1 VSPLSSQS
9 GRYLLDGTARV
20 FLASL
25 LLPLTGIITAAFL
38 TRRLG
43 TDGYGLLVL
52 STTIVLWVE
61 LTITAFL
68 NRASIKF
75 IGEAKDWLPVG
86 TTVIRLHLLAGIGG
100 GLLLGMLAVP
110 LSWLFDEPA
119 LALCLVLYAMQVPI
133 TSLSQ
138 GHQSILIG
146 TGKFHQKALSNS
158 GRWLARLGLIL
169 ILVEMGL
176 SVPGA
181 ILGNLGASIVEVA
194 ISRLYIKPPF
204 LGSIAVRIRPFFEL
218 GIVLGLFS
226 LFIQIFSNTGIVL
239 LKTLGGTIEQVGL
252 YGAAQ
257 NLSIIPN
264 LFGLSLSPLL
274 LSTVSRLLSEGN
286 IDHAKEIGR
295 SAIRLVLGL
304 LPFGAM
310 VAGAAPEIVTW
321 IFGSTFE
328 PAAPILSYLILGAIS
343 FVMVSVAAVVSTAVG
358 APRFALYV
366 SIGLL
371 FCGVVANYALIPSFG
386 ATGAAAAT
394 ALCQMIGATASLGV
408 VYRLWSIGPPV
419 GTLWRSVVIG
429 LLAYTLAV
437 MWPAAGILLLIKL
450 ACIGIT
456 IPLAYLALREFTPEE
471 IAQARSFL
479 PWRVFPVTQHQKL

>member
-1 VSPLSSQS
+1 MSPLSSQS
-9 GRYLLDGTARV
+9 GRHLLDGTARV

-86 TTVIRLHLLAGIGG
+86 ATVIRLHLLAGIGG
-100 GLLLGMLAVP
+100 GLLLGLLAVP

-146 TGKFHQKALSNS
+146 TGKFRQKAFSNS

-194 ISRLYIKPPF
+194 ISRFYIKPPF
-204 LGSIAVRIRPFFEL
+204 FGSIVVRIRPFFEL

-226 LFIQIFSNTGIVL
+226 LFIQIFLNTGIVL

-274 LSTVSRLLSEGN
+274 LSTVNRLLSEGN
-286 IDHAKEIGR
+286 FDHAKEIGR

-321 IFGSTFE
+321 IFGSSFE
-328 PAAPILSYLILGAIS
+328 PAAPILSCLILGAIS

-394 ALCQMIGATASLGV
+394 ALCQMIGAAASLGV

-437 MWPAAGILLLIKL
+437 MWPTSGIVLLVKL
-450 ACIGIT
+450 AFISTAIL
-456 IPLAYLALREFTPEE
+456 LAYLALREFTPEE

-479 PWRVFPVTQHQKL
+479 RWKVLPVTRHQEL